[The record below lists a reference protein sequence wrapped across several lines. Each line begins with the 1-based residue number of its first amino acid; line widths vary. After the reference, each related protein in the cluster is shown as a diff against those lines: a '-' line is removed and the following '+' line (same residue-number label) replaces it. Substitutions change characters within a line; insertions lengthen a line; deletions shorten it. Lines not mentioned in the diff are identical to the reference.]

1 MPERITEVL
10 DRIEAQQQQ
19 QELPEN
25 VSALTLLQMVYRGAL
40 KVSPQQMRAA
50 IESLPYENPKL
61 SAMAITAMTGNDFA
75 RALDRAIDRSNK
87 ARVIEHRAIELRD
100 AGNGQ

>member
-1 MPERITEVL
+1 MPERIAEVL
-10 DRIEAQQQQ
+10 DQIEAQQQQ

-50 IESLPYENPKL
+50 IESLRARTQSFPL
-61 SAMAITAMTGNDFA
+61 SP
-75 RALDRAIDRSNK
+75 S
-87 ARVIEHRAIELRD
+87 H
-100 AGNGQ
+100 Q